1 MIVAVVKNSDIAFF
15 NLLGNVAVLTEGNL
29 SELIYNFLCFLS
41 KKNCGMGRHTFLVHP
56 KSEDYRSWLL
66 IRYLSWME
74 NVLYGYISFMD
85 GITMGFGVGL
95 SSHGRYI
102 VVTEGRLCILVPGT
116 SQIPVI
122 NSSV

>member
-102 VVTEGRLCILVPGT
+102 VVTEGRLCILVPG
-116 SQIPVI
+116 
-122 NSSV
+122 SSS